1 MKLEFV
7 RPLLPFEA
15 RHYGISWF
23 YSIGQ
28 KANPSAGRELIF
40 TNKLAFT
47 GKIDELAIIRR
58 YNLGNHI
65 RQVSNAVRFAELHNI
80 PAVRLPAGSL
90 FSAGRVGNIALLDS
104 ATASSEGTTRLS
116 GDFFYFEKLGITLD
130 RLHRGRTIAALRP
143 NVRLL
148 QGSPQMKK
156 LGIHLRSGDTFA
168 ARPHPLYMPPP
179 LRFFL
184 DAIDRSGTAQRGG
197 VHLVCQDLHHP
208 YVDLLNEYCSSRGI
222 ECQVSSSSLE
232 DDFRS
237 LASFEELCL
246 SQGTLALAASW
257 LSKHCRKIFAFTRDD
272 GELLTTTELGI
283 RVEHAVS
290 QRDLGPW
297 TGTQQQLSLLSDPSK
312 SRLNWESI

>member
-1 MKLEFV
+1 M
-7 RPLLPFEA
+7 
-15 RHYGISWF
+15 
-23 YSIGQ
+23 
-28 KANPSAGRELIF
+28 
-40 TNKLAFT
+40 T
-47 GKIDELAIIRR
+47 GKVDELAIIRR

-65 RQVSNAVRFAELHNI
+65 RQVTNAVRFAQLHNI

-90 FSAGRVGNIALLDS
+90 FSSGRVGDVALLES
-104 ATASSEGTTRLS
+104 APAGIKGTTHIS

-148 QGSPQMKK
+148 QDTTRMEQ
-156 LGIHLRSGDTFA
+156 LGIHLRSGDTFS

-184 DAIDRSGTAQRGG
+184 DAIDRSEAAQRGG
-197 VHLVCQDLHHP
+197 VHLICQDLRHP
-208 YVDLLNEYCSSRGI
+208 YVDLLKGYCSSRDI
-222 ECQVSSSSLE
+222 DCQVSSSSLE
-232 DDFRS
+232 DDFRK
-237 LASFEELCL
+237 LASFDELCL

-272 GELLTTTELGI
+272 GELLTTAELGI

-297 TGTQQQLSLLSDPSK
+297 TGTQQQLSLLSDPAESLLSWK
-312 SRLNWESI
+312 SIDGLSSSPNS